1 MRFMLYRLLVACAV
15 LSLIGC
21 SLPEHKEQAMRIGT
35 HKWIGYETLTLA
47 DKLGEYKDANLRLV
61 RLASASDL
69 MHAIRSEN
77 LEAATL
83 TLDETLTLISEGF
96 KLDVIAIFD
105 FSKGGDA
112 VITKEYITKP
122 SELKGK
128 TIAVE
133 FVATGA
139 IMLDALLESA
149 GLTLEDVTII
159 PCTID
164 QHAECFETSDA
175 VITFEPY
182 RSQLVGLGG
191 KIIFDS
197 SAIPERIVDVL
208 VVKHT
213 AIEKHSDA
221 IHALVKGYC
230 NALEHLEKNYVD
242 ALQIVAE
249 ALQVSP
255 KTADQAYGLVTIP
268 SVKQNIE
275 FLSGTPS
282 KLDQRAQS
290 LAQFMQ
296 SRSLLNEVKLPFI
309 ANNQFVKG
317 CLNDI

>member
-1 MRFMLYRLLVACAV
+1 MLYRLLFACAI
-15 LSLIGC
+15 LSLMSC

-47 DKLGEYKDANLRLV
+47 DKLGEYQDTNLRLV

-83 TLDETLTLISEGF
+83 TLDETLTLLSEGF
-96 KLDVIAIFD
+96 KLDVVAVFD

-112 VITKEYITKP
+112 VITKEHISKP
-122 SELKGK
+122 SDLKGK

-133 FVATGA
+133 FIATGA

-149 GLTLEDVTII
+149 GLALEDVTII

-164 QHAECFETSDA
+164 RHAECFETSDA

-182 RSQLVGLGG
+182 RSQLLGLGG

-208 VVKHT
+208 VVKHS
-213 AIEKHSDA
+213 AIEKHKDTLYS
-221 IHALVKGYC
+221 LVNGYC
-230 NALEHLEKNYVD
+230 KALDYLEKNYED
-242 ALQIVAE
+242 SLIIVANSLE
-249 ALQVSP
+249 VSP
-255 KTADQAYGLVTIP
+255 ETADKAYGLVTIP
-268 SVKQNIE
+268 NVEQNIE
-275 FLSGTPS
+275 LLSGNPS
-282 KLDQRAQS
+282 KLDQRARS

-296 SRSLLNEVKLPFI
+296 SRSLLNETKLPII
-309 ANNQFVKG
+309 ANNKFVKG
-317 CLNDI
+317 CSGDI